1 MNEHGKTIDKTFL
14 SLDTATERGF
24 IHRDYIAHCLR
35 WSHVIK
41 RLTERKGVE
50 KAIILD
56 VGCGRELPLAKTLY
70 SSRHIVK
77 QYHGIDVGPID
88 DDAVAVFDSGK
99 FPLDVWE
106 KTDICDLTTLDL
118 GGNRPNW
125 VTCFEVLEHV
135 EPRHLLALLA
145 RVRQLMDPEGV
156 AFFSTPCWDVK
167 TCAANHVNE
176 IRYEALGSIFEREGW
191 SIRNVS
197 GTFAS
202 IADYKDKLEPAHAI
216 VFEALRDYYDVNF
229 LACIFAPFYPAYS
242 RNCLWELSPTPTQS
256 GCELFKG
263 GIDACP
269 TPWGSSEHWRDM
281 ALTMNPQK

>member
-1 MNEHGKTIDKTFL
+1 MSNERGKSVDSTYL
-14 SLDTATERGF
+14 SLDTAERRGF

-41 RLTERKGVE
+41 RMSERKAYE
-50 KAIILD
+50 RAIVLD

-70 SSRHIVK
+70 SGRHIVK
-77 QYHGIDVGPID
+77 RFLGVDVGPIND
-88 DDAVAVFDSGK
+88 EAVAIFDSGK

-106 KTDICDLTTLDL
+106 NTDVCSIGREDLE
-118 GGNRPNW
+118 GVRPNW

-135 EPRHLLALLA
+135 EPLHMLKMLRHI
-145 RVRQLMDPEGV
+145 RELMDPDGV
-156 AFFSTPCWDVK
+156 AFFSTPCWDLR

-176 IRYEALGSIFEREGW
+176 MRYEALGAIFEREGW
-191 SIRNVS
+191 QIRNIH

-202 IADYKDKLEPAHAI
+202 QTDYMDKLEPAHRT
-216 VFEALRDYYDVNF
+216 VWEALRDYYDSNL

-242 RNCLWELSPTPTQS
+242 RNCLWELHPIPTLP
-256 GCELFKG
+256 G
-263 GIDACP
+263 GNAFRPIEEVP

-281 ALTMNPQK
+281 AQTLNK